1 MLQMLQAHM
10 AQKNVQKKKKV
21 NIPDQRNSL
30 ASESSQKQ
38 SPGSS
43 NTGQQSHDLLKHET
57 ILYV

>member
-10 AQKNVQKKKKV
+10 AQKNVQKKV